1 MLPNREPREPR
12 QPRQN
17 NYGSASTFDPRSRK
31 RKRCPFTA
39 AGIKEIDYKD
49 VNTLLKFITERGKIL
64 PRRITGV
71 SAKHQRLLAEAIKR
85 ARLVALLPFVAEV

>member
-1 MLPNREPREPR
+1 MMMKNPR
-12 QPRQN
+12 QTAEVPD
-17 NYGSASTFDPRSRK
+17 FRSRK

-39 AGIKEIDYKD
+39 AGIREIDYKD

-71 SAKHQRLLAEAIKR
+71 SAYHQKLLAAAIKR
-85 ARLVALLPFVAEV
+85 SRHMALLPFVAEL